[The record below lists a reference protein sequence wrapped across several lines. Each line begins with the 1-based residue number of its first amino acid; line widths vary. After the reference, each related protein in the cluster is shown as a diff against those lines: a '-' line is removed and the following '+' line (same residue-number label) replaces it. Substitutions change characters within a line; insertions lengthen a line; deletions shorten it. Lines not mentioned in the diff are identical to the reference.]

1 VFFQGANTLN
11 LDAKGR
17 LAIPA
22 KYRERLA
29 EASGARVVVT
39 VNPLDRCLLLYPE
52 SEWEDIARRV
62 SRLSDFDPQA
72 KKLKRLLL
80 GNAVD
85 MDLDSQGRILLS
97 PELRAHARLEKRV
110 TLLGQGNKAE
120 IWDEAAWSSAFDA
133 MVAEV
138 QSPDS
143 PLSES
148 LKDLSL

>member
-29 EASGARVVVT
+29 EASGGRVVVT
-39 VNPLDRCLLLYPE
+39 VNPQDRCLLLYPE
-52 SEWEDIARRV
+52 PEWMDIARRV

-72 KKLKRLLL
+72 KKLKRILL

-85 MDLDSQGRILLS
+85 LDLDSQGRILLS
-97 PELRAHARLEKRV
+97 PELRAYAGLEKRL

-120 IWDEAAWSSAFDA
+120 IWDEGVWSSAFDA

-138 QSPDS
+138 NSPDS

-148 LKDLSL
+148 LRDLSL